1 MKGRKVI
8 IILYS
13 IVLISTNILAFVM
26 FSNYQMTHK
35 LFQKRV
41 AEIQYSQ
48 QAIGRLTD
56 VQEDLIKFA
65 KKNHILIMKYE
76 FLSGKELAIYST
88 DEQALKHMKFPYSTW
103 KIRTYS
109 FKELRNVGCG
119 NTFFMDDH
127 TTPQIEKKLKRQFS
141 TYGKVKFYT
150 NEEKIEL
157 INNLSPVY
165 LIGFGVLFLIIG
177 FTSYYVSSRKKLA
190 LMRYWGYSNASA
202 IWNINKDI
210 IKFLSINE
218 ILWLILWLAAGRK
231 FEGLQNIW
239 QYFRTY
245 LLCNMGINTAIF
257 IMAVLMNY
265 LVIYFQTSISHVK
278 GKNFFTGTK
287 QVSYMILTSIFFAL
301 LMILSNTA
309 NDMQRLQRKEKA
321 LEYWDNT
328 KHIYTINFRGY
339 DNSVTDLSK
348 EQKQINDELSRFYQE
363 GIKDMQVFL
372 MNSDNYAKEA
382 DGKGGWTYAYQY
394 KGTKEEQICLPYG
407 RSVRIDENYL
417 KRNPIKTCNGKSVK
431 KQIEHKKNTLNL
443 LVPEQYKK
451 YEKKII
457 KQYKDEFYFQKVTV
471 DNDYRKALKQPKNLL
486 KKKELAVH
494 IIYVK
499 RNQSYFTYDSDT
511 GNDKNQI
518 IDPIA
523 VLFYADRMDSS
534 NIAFMYPGELA
545 PGSVYF
551 EDNSRE
557 QGHAFRKVEELEK
570 KLNIYQFNSTTNV
583 YGMAADQLVKI
594 QQKVIYQGV
603 ILAAIILCSIIFITI
618 SIYGYYYSKRQKL
631 MMQSLFGYH
640 YLESVKEIL
649 IVFGMINIG
658 TTFVVYAIKHNQI
671 VWYFMIFACII
682 EFIITKIEY
691 DHLNQ
696 KNLEERIIKGEQN

>member
-13 IVLISTNILAFVM
+13 VVLISTNVLAFVM
-26 FSNYQMTHK
+26 FSNYQITHK

-48 QAIGRLTD
+48 QAIGRLTE
-56 VQEDLIKFA
+56 VQEDLVRFA
-65 KKNHILIMKYE
+65 KQNHISIMKYE
-76 FLSGKELAIYST
+76 FLSGKELSIYST
-88 DEQALKHMKFPYSTW
+88 DEQILKHMKFPYSTW

-119 NTFFMDDH
+119 NTFFMDH
-127 TTPQIEKKLKRQFS
+127 TTPQIEKKLKSQFS
-141 TYGKVKFYT
+141 TYGKVKIYT
-150 NEEKIEL
+150 NEEKVEL
-157 INNLSPVY
+157 IDNLSPVY
-165 LIGFGVLFLIIG
+165 LIGFGILFLIIG

-190 LMRYWGYSNASA
+190 LMRYWGYSNTSA

-210 IKFLSINE
+210 IKFLSKNE
-218 ILWLILWLAAGRK
+218 IVWLILWLAAGWK
-231 FEGLQNIW
+231 FEGVQNIW
-239 QYFRTY
+239 QYFRVY
-245 LLCNMGINTAIF
+245 LLCNIGINITIF
-257 IMAVLMNY
+257 IMAVLINY

-287 QVSYMILTSIFFAL
+287 RISYVMLMSIFFAL
-301 LMILSNTA
+301 FMILSNTA
-309 NDMQRLQRKEKA
+309 NDMQRLQRREKA

-328 KHIYTINFRGY
+328 KHVYTINFRGY

-348 EQKQINDELSRFYQE
+348 EQRRINDELSRFYQE
-363 GIKDMQVFL
+363 GIKEMQVFL
-372 MNSDNYAKEA
+372 MNSDNYAKQS

-394 KGTKEEQICLPYG
+394 KGTKEEQICSPYG
-407 RSVRIDENYL
+407 RSVKIDENYL
-417 KRNPIKTCNGKSVK
+417 KRNPIKTCNERSVK
-431 KQIEHKKNTLNL
+431 EQIEHNKNTLNL

-457 KQYKDEFYFQKVTV
+457 KEYKDEFYFQKVTV
-471 DNDYRKALKQPKNLL
+471 DNYYRKALKQPKNFL
-486 KKKELAVH
+486 KKKRLSVH

-499 RNQSYFTYDSDT
+499 RNQSYFTYNSDT

-523 VLFYADRMDSS
+523 ILFYADSMDSS
-534 NIAFMYPGELA
+534 NIASMYPGELA
-545 PGSVYF
+545 SGSVYF
-551 EDNSRE
+551 EDNSKE
-557 QGHAFRKVEELEK
+557 HGHAFRKVEELEK

-583 YGMAADQLVKI
+583 YGMAAEQLVKI
-594 QQKVIYQGV
+594 QQKVMYQSA

-631 MMQSLFGYH
+631 MLQSLFGYH

-649 IVFGMINIG
+649 IVFGLINIG
-658 TTFVVYAIKHNQI
+658 MTFVVYAIKHNQI
-671 VWYFMIFACII
+671 VWHFMIFVCII

>member
-1 MKGRKVI
+1 MKGRKVT

-48 QAIGRLTD
+48 QAIGRLTE
-56 VQEDLIKFA
+56 VQEDLEKFA
-65 KKNHILIMKYE
+65 KKNHISIMKYE
-76 FLSGKELAIYST
+76 FLSEKELAIYST
-88 DEQALKHMKFPYSTW
+88 DEQELKRIKFPYSTW
-103 KIRTYS
+103 KIKTYS

-119 NTFFMDDH
+119 STFFMDH
-127 TTPQIEKKLKRQFS
+127 TTPQLEKKLKSQFS
-141 TYGKVKFYT
+141 TYGKIKIYT
-150 NEEKIEL
+150 NEEKAEL

-190 LMRYWGYSNASA
+190 LMRYWGYSNASVV
-202 IWNINKDI
+202 WNINKDI
-210 IKFLSINE
+210 IKFLSTNE
-218 ILWLILWLAAGRK
+218 ILWMLLWLAAGWK

-239 QYFRTY
+239 QYFKIY
-245 LLCNMGINTAIF
+245 LLCNIGINTAIF

-287 QVSYMILTSIFFAL
+287 RISYIILESIFFVL
-301 LMILSNTA
+301 FMILSNTA
-309 NDMQRLQRKEKA
+309 NDMQRLQRREKA

-328 KHIYTINFRGY
+328 KQIYTINFRGY

-348 EQKQINDELSRFYQE
+348 EQRQINDELSRFYQE
-363 GIKDMQVFL
+363 GIKGRQVFL
-372 MNSDNYAKEA
+372 MNSDNYAKES

-394 KGTKEEQICLPYG
+394 KGTKEEQICSPYG
-407 RSVRIDENYL
+407 RSVKIDENYL
-417 KRNPIKTCNGKSVK
+417 KRNPIKTCNGKAVK
-431 KQIEHKKNTLNL
+431 EQIE
-443 LVPEQYKK
+443 YKK

-457 KQYKDEFYFQKVTV
+457 KEYRNEFYFQKVTV

-486 KKKELAVH
+486 KKKQLMIH

-499 RNQSYFTYDSDT
+499 RDQSYFTYDSDT

-523 VLFYADRMDSS
+523 VLFYADSMDSS
-534 NIAFMYPGELA
+534 NIASMYPGEMLT
-545 PGSVYF
+545 GSIYF
-551 EDNSRE
+551 EDNSKE
-557 QGHAFRKVEELEK
+557 QGYAFRKIEELEK

-603 ILAAIILCSIIFITI
+603 ILAAIILCSIVFITI
-618 SIYGYYYSKRQKL
+618 SVYGYYYSKRQKL
-631 MMQSLFGYH
+631 MLQSLFGYH
-640 YLESVKEIL
+640 YLESVTEVL

-658 TTFVVYAIKHNQI
+658 TTLFVYAIKHNQI
-671 VWYFMIFACII
+671 VWYFMIFVCII
-682 EFIITKIEY
+682 EFIITKLEY

-696 KNLEERIIKGEQN
+696 KNIEEGIIKGEQN

>member
-218 ILWLILWLAAGRK
+218 ILWLILWLAAGWK

-394 KGTKEEQICLPYG
+394 KGT
-407 RSVRIDENYL
+407 
-417 KRNPIKTCNGKSVK
+417 
-431 KQIEHKKNTLNL
+431 
-443 LVPEQYKK
+443 
-451 YEKKII
+451 
-457 KQYKDEFYFQKVTV
+457 
-471 DNDYRKALKQPKNLL
+471 
-486 KKKELAVH
+486 
-494 IIYVK
+494 
-499 RNQSYFTYDSDT
+499 
-511 GNDKNQI
+511 
-518 IDPIA
+518 
-523 VLFYADRMDSS
+523 
-534 NIAFMYPGELA
+534 
-545 PGSVYF
+545 
-551 EDNSRE
+551 
-557 QGHAFRKVEELEK
+557 
-570 KLNIYQFNSTTNV
+570 
-583 YGMAADQLVKI
+583 
-594 QQKVIYQGV
+594 
-603 ILAAIILCSIIFITI
+603 
-618 SIYGYYYSKRQKL
+618 
-631 MMQSLFGYH
+631 
-640 YLESVKEIL
+640 
-649 IVFGMINIG
+649 
-658 TTFVVYAIKHNQI
+658 
-671 VWYFMIFACII
+671 
-682 EFIITKIEY
+682 
-691 DHLNQ
+691 
-696 KNLEERIIKGEQN
+696 